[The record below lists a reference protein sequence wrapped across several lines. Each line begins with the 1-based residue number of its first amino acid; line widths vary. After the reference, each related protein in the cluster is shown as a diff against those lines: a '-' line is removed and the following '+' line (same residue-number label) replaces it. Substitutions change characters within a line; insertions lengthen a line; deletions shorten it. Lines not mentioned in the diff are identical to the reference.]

1 MTPTVTRTPT
11 PALAAL
17 RRHVLGPCRYG
28 GDAKQCNE
36 CRGLNADA
44 SAESWRIFATRSET
58 TQRG

>member
-17 RRHVLGPCRYG
+17 RRHVLDVCRT
-28 GDAKQCNE
+28 GDPRQCNE